1 MEFDFNNKLVLV
13 TGSSRGIGLGIAKRF
28 LKLNAR
34 VIFNSTKKVDLD
46 FLLKDSKKSNAF
58 FVTADVSCPNQAH
71 KLIRDIVDKYG
82 LINHIVCNVGSG
94 RSVMPGE
101 ETYQEWQRIFSL
113 NLWST
118 TNIIEASRNFFKS
131 DGGSIV
137 CISSICGAEY
147 IPNAP
152 ITYSVAKAALNSY
165 VKNISIPL
173 SKKGVRI
180 NSIAPGNILFKNSVW
195 EKKLNENYTEVNKLL
210 NNEVPL
216 KKLGTIDDVANLC
229 VWLSSDYA
237 SFSTGSI
244 YNLDGGQLRSY

>member
-1 MEFDFNNKLVLV
+1 M
-13 TGSSRGIGLGIAKRF
+13 
-28 LKLNAR
+28 
-34 VIFNSTKKVDLD
+34 
-46 FLLKDSKKSNAF
+46 SK
-58 FVTADVSCPNQAH
+58 
-71 KLIRDIVDKYG
+71 
-82 LINHIVCNVGSG
+82 
-94 RSVMPGE
+94 
-101 ETYQEWQRIFSL
+101 
-113 NLWST
+113 
-118 TNIIEASRNFFKS
+118 
-131 DGGSIV
+131 
-137 CISSICGAEY
+137 
-147 IPNAP
+147 
-152 ITYSVAKAALNSY
+152 Y